1 MAVNLQNGALGSGAP
16 GAGTGT
22 DAANI
27 ESLIQTQYQ
36 SGLQLAQIQSWSGV
50 VKNWT
55 TALQGVARNI
65 AP

>member
-1 MAVNLQNGALGSGAP
+1 MAVNLQGGALGAGGA
-16 GAGTGT
+16 GAGTGA

-27 ESLIQTQYQ
+27 ESLIQTQYE

-55 TALQGVARNI
+55 TALQGVARNV

>member
-1 MAVNLQNGALGSGAP
+1 MAVNLSQGALGSGSP
-16 GAGTGT
+16 GAGTGA
-22 DAANI
+22 DAASI
-27 ESLIQTQYQ
+27 QSLIDTQYQ
-36 SGLQLAQIQSWSGV
+36 TGLQLAQIQSWSGI

>member
-1 MAVNLQNGALGSGAP
+1 MAVDLQGGALGAGSES
-16 GAGTGT
+16 AGTGA
-22 DAANI
+22 DAADI

-36 SGLQLAQIQSWSGV
+36 TGLQLAQIQSWSGI
-50 VKNWT
+50 VKSWT